1 MHIKFLLFFV
11 LSITLLG
18 SCKNEKKE
26 LSFSEIKKTLVKEFD
41 WISGNIEKEYKQIEQ
56 YYIKEYKPQKITP
69 LFTQSQ
75 DIYNQFKV
83 VQSTMNKTPGTSLI
97 YQIKTKSQSI
107 DSAYNYYI
115 ELKQISEEIKKIEGI
130 RDYYSSNYKVISVP
144 EKVILSPNEPL
155 KAKLMFC
162 ETNNF
167 NPNVYFKSFVNKTEI
182 PLINYKAEH
191 IISGDSTKNMKPG
204 KYEWN
209 GEIVLSLNKKDS
221 IFSFKES
228 FYITPPICE

>member
-11 LSITLLG
+11 LSITLLW
-18 SCKNEKKE
+18 SCKDEKKE
-26 LSFSEIKKTLVKEFD
+26 LYFSEIKKTLAKEFD
-41 WISGNIEKEYKQIEQ
+41 WISKSIEDEYQQIDG
-56 YYIKEYKPQKITP
+56 YYIKECKPQKIKKIVI
-69 LFTQSQ
+69 QSQ

-83 VQSTMNKTPGTSLI
+83 VQGNISKNTETSLI
-97 YQIKTKSQSI
+97 YQIKTKSQSL

-115 ELKQISEEIKKIEGI
+115 ELKQISEEIKKIEGV
-130 RDYYSSNYKVISVP
+130 RTYYSSNYKVISVP

-155 KAKLMFC
+155 KAKLMFF

-167 NPNVYFKSFVNKTEI
+167 NPNVYLKAFANKTEV
-182 PLINYKAEH
+182 PLIKNKAEY